1 MIQEEYT
8 NIEQI
13 CFVFTTKYTEKS
25 TNVIVKVTKSKYLGF
40 IFLPMIFTAKYSKG
54 NINLIQKSSK
64 IN

>member
-25 TNVIVKVTKSKYLGF
+25 KNVKVKVTKSKYLGF
-40 IFLPMIFTAKYSKG
+40 IFSPMIFTAKYSND
-54 NINLIQKSSK
+54 NINFI
-64 IN
+64 

>member
-25 TNVIVKVTKSKYLGF
+25 NNVIVKVTKSKYLGF
-40 IFLPMIFTAKYSKG
+40 IFANDILC
-54 NINLIQKSSK
+54 
-64 IN
+64 